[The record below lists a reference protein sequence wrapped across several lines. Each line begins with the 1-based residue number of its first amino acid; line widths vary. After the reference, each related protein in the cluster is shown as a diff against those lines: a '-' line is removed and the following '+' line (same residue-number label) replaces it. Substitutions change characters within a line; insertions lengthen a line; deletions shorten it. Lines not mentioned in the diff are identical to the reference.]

1 MLSSTNFGKLGPA
14 DVSVSVTFVFLI
26 VRPPSSM
33 ALSVVQSTRVPP
45 SIFMEVPAVIFISVA
60 DVTLIPPPSAV
71 KAIAPAAV
79 PVVFLISIVSLAI
92 SALALSLI
100 YASASLL
107 DSCSVCSSAT
117 FAVIPPADAVKA
129 IASAPVPA
137 DVIINE
143 ALTSPTC
150 SIVKSSS
157 SASDVC
163 DNIPAVPVLRITF
176 FAGSVVVSVT
186 SPVAAVSAIPDAPV
200 TLTARLD
207 PSIVTPVPPSISIP
221 PAVAVKAIAP
231 AAVPVVF
238 LISIVS
244 LAISALALSLIYAS
258 ASLLDS
264 CSVCSSATFAV
275 IPPADAVKAIAS
287 APVPADVI
295 INEALTSPT
304 CSIVKS
310 SSSASDVCD
319 NIPAVPVLR
328 ITFFAGSVVVSVT
341 SPVAAVSAIPN
352 TPSASTATLVSASIF
367 NVGATRSRI
376 FTSELWI

>member
-1 MLSSTNFGKLGPA
+1 M
-14 DVSVSVTFVFLI
+14 
-26 VRPPSSM
+26 
-33 ALSVVQSTRVPP
+33 
-45 SIFMEVPAVIFISVA
+45 A

-186 SPVAAVSAIPDAPV
+186 SPVAAVSAIPNA
-200 TLTARLD
+200 
-207 PSIVTPVPPSISIP
+207 
-221 PAVAVKAIAP
+221 
-231 AAVPVVF
+231 
-238 LISIVS
+238 
-244 LAISALALSLIYAS
+244 
-258 ASLLDS
+258 
-264 CSVCSSATFAV
+264 
-275 IPPADAVKAIAS
+275 
-287 APVPADVI
+287 
-295 INEALTSPT
+295 
-304 CSIVKS
+304 
-310 SSSASDVCD
+310 
-319 NIPAVPVLR
+319 
-328 ITFFAGSVVVSVT
+328 
-341 SPVAAVSAIPN
+341 
-352 TPSASTATLVSASIF
+352 PSASTATLVPASIF